1 MDEHYRVTQKEVGNS
16 ACIAAATVATM
27 AAKVKEQNI
36 AVFGESGSGKTVLLS
51 SFYGATQEPSVQ
63 AESLYKV
70 LADNTGQGHLLLQN
84 YLRMRNRAQAPETTR
99 FSATPYSFTLKMNTP
114 GDGKVSKAKPFDALR
129 LVWHDY
135 PGEWFEEEPSS
146 DEEAA
151 RRIETFTTLL
161 KSDVA
166 LVLVDGQ
173 KLLDHAGEEEKYLK
187 SMLWGL
193 SAGLEKLKDDI
204 LADAKPLAEFP
215 RIWILALSKADLHP
229 GLDVNGF
236 HDLLVEKAASDIAA
250 LTETLKGFVQY
261 PEALSLGEDFMLLS
275 SARFEPDRIEVTERV
290 GLDLILPVA
299 FMLPL
304 ERLAQ
309 WADKFDI
316 PLRILGGLVDHADAL
331 AAIFA
336 GAGAKVAAKF
346 LAKVPKVGPLLGA
359 VAIPALAEAVKL
371 SKTKL
376 EVIHTQALA
385 DRDYLTATL
394 TQFRLDLDH
403 GVEEH
408 LLVKSLW

>member
-1 MDEHYRVTQKEVGNS
+1 
-16 ACIAAATVATM
+16 M
-27 AAKVKEQNI
+27 ALKVIEEQNI

-51 SFYGATQEPSVQ
+51 SFYGATQEPSFQ

-70 LADNTGQGHLLLQN
+70 LADDIGQGNLLRQN
-84 YLRMRNRAQAPETTR
+84 YLRMRSKAQVPETNR
-99 FSATPYSFTLKMNTP
+99 FTATPYSFTLKMNTP
-114 GDGKVSKAKPFDALR
+114 GDGKASKPNPFDALR

-135 PGEWFEEEPSS
+135 PGQWFEEEPSS

-151 RRIETFTTLL
+151 RRLETFTTLL

-193 SAGLEKLKDDI
+193 SEGLEKLKDDI
-204 LADAKPLAEFP
+204 LADGKLLADFP
-215 RIWILALSKADLHP
+215 RIWIMALSKADLHP

-236 HDLLVEKAASDIAA
+236 RDLLVEKAAGDIAA
-250 LTETLKGFVQY
+250 LQETLKGFVQV

-275 SARFEPDRIEVTERV
+275 SARFQPDKIEVSERV

-309 WADKFDI
+309 WANKFDI
-316 PLRILGGLVDHADAL
+316 PLKVLGELVDHADTL
-331 AAIFA
+331 AAVFNS
-336 GAGAKVAAKF
+336 AGAKVAVKF
-346 LAKVPKVGPLLGA
+346 LAKVPKVGPLLVA
-359 VAIPALAEAVKL
+359 VALPALEEAVKL
-371 SKTKL
+371 STSKL
-376 EVIHTQALA
+376 EEIHAQALA

-403 GVEEH
+403 GVEDH

>member
-1 MDEHYRVTQKEVGNS
+1 
-16 ACIAAATVATM
+16 M

-63 AESLYKV
+63 AEGLYKV
-70 LADNTGQGHLLLQN
+70 LADDTGQGRLLRQN
-84 YLRMRNRAQAPETTR
+84 YLRMRNQAQAPETNR
-99 FSATPYSFTLKMNTP
+99 FTATPYSFTLKMNTP
-114 GDGKVSKAKPFDALR
+114 GDGKVAKAKLFDALR

-135 PGEWFEEEPSS
+135 PGQWFEEEPSS

-193 SAGLEKLKDDI
+193 RDGLEKLKEDI
-204 LADAKPLAEFP
+204 LADDKPLAEFP
-215 RIWILALSKADLHP
+215 RIWIIALSKADLHP
-229 GLDVNGF
+229 GLDVNRF
-236 HDLLVEKAASDIAA
+236 HDLLVEKAAADIAA
-250 LTETLKGFVQY
+250 LHETLKGFVQY

-275 SARFEPDRIEVTERV
+275 SAKFEPDRIEVTERV

-299 FMLPL
+299 FVLPL

-309 WADKFDI
+309 WADRFDI
-316 PLRILGGLVDHADAL
+316 PLRILGGLVDHADAM
-331 AAIFA
+331 AAVFS
-336 GAGAKVAAKF
+336 GAGAKVVTKY
-346 LAKVPKVGPLLGA
+346 LAKVPKVGPLLVA
-359 VAIPALAEAVKL
+359 VAVPALEEAVRL
-371 SKTKL
+371 STSKL
-376 EVIHTQALA
+376 EEIHARALA

-403 GVEEH
+403 GVEAR
-408 LLVKSLW
+408 LLVRSLW

>member
-1 MDEHYRVTQKEVGNS
+1 
-16 ACIAAATVATM
+16 M
-27 AAKVKEQNI
+27 ALKVIEEQNI

-51 SFYGATQEPSVQ
+51 SFYGATQEPSFQ

-70 LADNTGQGHLLLQN
+70 LADDIGQGNLLRQN
-84 YLRMRNRAQAPETTR
+84 YLRMRSKAQVPETNR
-99 FSATPYSFTLKMNTP
+99 FTATPYSFTLKMNTP
-114 GDGKVSKAKPFDALR
+114 GDGKASKPNPFDALR

-135 PGEWFEEEPSS
+135 PGQWFEEEPSS

-151 RRIETFTTLL
+151 RRLETFTTLL

-193 SAGLEKLKDDI
+193 SEGLEKLKDDI
-204 LADAKPLAEFP
+204 LADGKLLADFP
-215 RIWILALSKADLHP
+215 RIWIMALSKADLHP

-236 HDLLVEKAASDIAA
+236 RDLIVEKAAGDIPA
-250 LTETLKGFVQY
+250 LHETLKGFVQV

-275 SARFEPDRIEVTERV
+275 SARFQPDKIEVSERV

-309 WADKFDI
+309 WANKFDI
-316 PLRILGGLVDHADAL
+316 PLKVLGELVDHADTL
-331 AAIFA
+331 AAVFNS
-336 GAGAKVAAKF
+336 AGAKVAVKF
-346 LAKVPKVGPLLGA
+346 LAKVPKVGPLLVA
-359 VAIPALAEAVKL
+359 VALPALEEAVKL
-371 SKTKL
+371 STSKL
-376 EVIHTQALA
+376 EEIHAQALA

-403 GVEEH
+403 GVEDH